1 MDSTTKSS
9 YSLEELVRKKKKKKN
24 AKSIVVQNFV
34 YVRQNFGYVCIPAEG
49 PATPKNPVRD
59 FKSPAF

>member
-9 YSLEELVRKKKKKKN
+9 YSLEELVRKKKKN
-24 AKSIVVQNFV
+24 AKSIVAKNFLH
-34 YVRQNFGYVCIPAEG
+34 VRQNFGYVCIPAEG